1 MILVVEGFEINIIEK
16 NSYGKKTILFL
27 HGFTGSASDWDEI
40 FSLLPSNYRL
50 IAIDL
55 PGHGKSSSK
64 NEIHFYQE
72 DFLMKI
78 IDKIYEHVNSQ
89 KIILCG
95 YSMGGRCAL
104 TYALK
109 NQSKIEKIIFEST
122 TAGIDNEKQ
131 RNERIIADNLL
142 CKMINEKGVETFVE
156 YWMNLD
162 LFKSLRR
169 LPEEKYEKII
179 KNKLKNNPVG
189 LINSLNGFGTGRMNS
204 LWNLLHELN
213 LETMLVCGEHD
224 KKFVEINKLMSD
236 KIFGSRFEIVKNAGH
251 NIHLEKPKEFT
262 ELLINF
268 IS

>member
-1 MILVVEGFEINIIEK
+1 MILEVEGFEINFIEK
-16 NSYGKKTILFL
+16 NPSGMKTILFL

-40 FSLLPSNYRL
+40 FSLLPSNYKL

-64 NEIHFYQE
+64 SEIYFYQE

-78 IDKIYEHVNSQ
+78 IDKIYERANSQ

-104 TYALK
+104 TYAFK
-109 NQSKIEKIIFEST
+109 NQNKVEKIILEST
-122 TAGIDNEKQ
+122 TAGIENEKQ

-142 CKMINEKGVETFVE
+142 CKMINEKGVESFVE

-162 LFKSLRR
+162 LFKSMKI
-169 LPEEKYEKII
+169 LPKEKYEKITI
-179 KNKLKNNPVG
+179 NKLKNNPVG

-204 LWNLLHELN
+204 LWNLLHELK
-213 LETMLVCGEHD
+213 LETMLVCGELD

-236 KIFGSRFEIVKNAGH
+236 KISSSRIEIIKNAGH
-251 NIHLEKPKEFT
+251 NTHLEKPKEFT
-262 ELLINF
+262 ELFINF

>member
-1 MILVVEGFEINIIEK
+1 MILEVERFEINFIEK
-16 NSYGKKTILFL
+16 NPSGKKTILFL

-72 DFLMKI
+72 DFLIKI
-78 IDKIYEHVNSQ
+78 IDKIYEHANSQ

-95 YSMGGRCAL
+95 YSMGGRYAL

-109 NQSKIEKIIFEST
+109 NQNKVENIILEST
-122 TAGIDNEKQ
+122 TAGIENEKQ

-142 CKMINEKGVETFVE
+142 CRMITEKGVETFVD

-162 LFKSLRR
+162 LFESLKR

-179 KNKLKNNPVG
+179 MNKLKNNPVG

-204 LWNLLHELN
+204 LWNLLYELK
-213 LETMLVCGEHD
+213 LGTMLICGELD
-224 KKFVEINKLMSD
+224 KKFVEINKLMSE
-236 KIFGSRFEIVKNAGH
+236 KIYGSRFEIIKSAGH

-262 ELLINF
+262 ELFINF